1 MNQWFDLLKKPWQ
14 GHKIQHVLDQF
25 EPEDNPRLV
34 NEASENFS
42 NSEYFVFF
50 ESSDE
55 SKTLS
60 ERTAT
65 TLSEA
70 GINVKPAQFYDA
82 INGFLIE
89 LTPSEAKQ
97 LRQSEGIQSV
107 EADRPMPITPPVDVQ
122 PEQRSKSSITEISAT
137 NSQNFKSF
145 QTNSL
150 QEISLDRF
158 WSDNQNHLIEQQLSK
173 KTIGSISALPVYNN
187 GTASSG

>member
-14 GHKIQHVLDQF
+14 GRKIQHVLDQF
-25 EPEDNPRLV
+25 EPEYNPRLIS
-34 NEASENFS
+34 EASENFS

-70 GINVKPAQFYDA
+70 GINVKPTQFYDA

-89 LTPSEAKQ
+89 LTPSEANQ
-97 LRQSEGIQSV
+97 LRQSQGIQSV
-107 EADRPMPITPPVDVQ
+107 EADRPMPMTPPVEIQ
-122 PEQRSKSSITEISAT
+122 PQQQSRSSITEISAT

-145 QTNSL
+145 KTNSL
-150 QEISLDRF
+150 QEVSLDRF
-158 WSDNQNHLIEQQLSK
+158 WTDNQNHLI
-173 KTIGSISALPVYNN
+173 
-187 GTASSG
+187 